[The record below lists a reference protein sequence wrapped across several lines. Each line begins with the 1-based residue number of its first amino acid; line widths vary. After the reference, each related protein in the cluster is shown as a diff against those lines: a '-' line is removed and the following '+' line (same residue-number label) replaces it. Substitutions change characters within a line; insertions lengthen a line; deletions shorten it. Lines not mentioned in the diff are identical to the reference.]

1 MCEMRV
7 WAVWVA
13 WFCAFC
19 LAHRLLIGERALPNL
34 HPMGSPTICGH
45 VLIGGGVE
53 CLVLRWIIDL
63 IE

>member
-1 MCEMRV
+1 MRV

-19 LAHRLLIGERALPNL
+19 LAHELLIGERALRNL
-34 HPMGSPTICGH
+34 LSMGSPTICGH

-53 CLVLRWIIDL
+53 CFYIKGDH
-63 IE
+63 